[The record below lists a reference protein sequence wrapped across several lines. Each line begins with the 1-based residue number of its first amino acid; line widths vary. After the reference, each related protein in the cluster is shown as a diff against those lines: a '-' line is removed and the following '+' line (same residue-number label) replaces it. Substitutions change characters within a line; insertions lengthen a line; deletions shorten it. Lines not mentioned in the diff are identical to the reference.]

1 MSNVGF
7 HNEVLQGFIDRL
19 ENLGASKQQ
28 IADDISAVL
37 AEAKSAGFVKSAIR
51 DVLEIRKM
59 KPSDREEAESIRDL
73 YLHALGMAH
82 ELPLFRAVGAMN
94 IDITA
99 KDAVIEALSKL
110 VPANGNIVVEVG
122 GKAVR
127 LTRATNGSVST
138 TDVVQEKQPKQK
150 DHSSRPAMPPRE
162 DPPDVSEDEAYRLG
176 RQAYSQ
182 DRPIVSNSFPFG
194 DARRP
199 AFDRGWRD
207 ESGGDGMDD

>member
-7 HNEVLQGFIDRL
+7 HNEELQGFVDRL
-19 ENLGASKQQ
+19 ENLGATKQQ

-51 DVLEIRKM
+51 DVLKIRKM

-99 KDAVIEALSKL
+99 KDAVVEALSKL
-110 VPANGNIVVEVG
+110 VPANGSIVVEVG

-127 LTRATNGSVST
+127 LTRAINGTVSA
-138 TDVVQEKQPKQK
+138 TDVVQEKQQKQQTT
-150 DHSSRPAMPPRE
+150 SSRPVMPPRQ
-162 DPPDVSEDEAYRLG
+162 DAPDVSDDGAYQLG

-182 DRPIVSNSFPFG
+182 DHPIVSNPFPFG
-194 DARRP
+194 DSRRP